1 LRHDIREYFSMSR
14 FILYASMV
22 FVTAF
27 VGVTWAARGFPVSF
41 SKPSIVQPLQPTLT
55 TTFGDHSAEKKRE
68 QLAEQQLQDP
78 DNTKR
83 NPLRADAL
91 QAATGYALSPC
102 DKTMKANLVAAM
114 RAYAMAFYEIRK
126 CNPMFT
132 NCDPAFDK
140 AIAVYSTPY
149 DKRVKEA
156 LHDAFEK
163 GGISKADFPPELQM
177 SVMSLANS
185 TGSPV
190 SACETAQRDRR

>member
-1 LRHDIREYFSMSR
+1 MGR
-14 FILYASMV
+14 FILYVSMTFVTV
-22 FVTAF
+22 FVA
-27 VGVTWAARGFPVSF
+27 VTWAARGFPVNF

-55 TTFGDHSAEKKRE
+55 TTFGDNSAEKKRE

-78 DNTKR
+78 DNAKR

-114 RAYAMAFYEIRK
+114 RAYAMTFYEIHK

-140 AIAVYSTPY
+140 AIATYSTPY
-149 DKRVKEA
+149 DMRVRNA
-156 LHDAFEK
+156 LHEAFEK

-185 TGSPV
+185 TGSTV
-190 SACETAQRDRR
+190 SACETSARRDRR

>member
-1 LRHDIREYFSMSR
+1 MSR
-14 FILYASMV
+14 FILYVSMTFITV
-22 FVTAF
+22 F
-27 VGVTWAARGFPVSF
+27 VGVTWAARGFPVYGYN
-41 SKPSIVQPLQPTLT
+41 PVVVVPLKPTLT
-55 TTFGDHSAEKKRE
+55 TTFGDHSGEKRRE

-78 DNTKR
+78 ENAKR

-149 DKRVKEA
+149 DKRVQEA
-156 LHDAFEK
+156 LHEAFEK
-163 GGISKADFPPELQM
+163 GGISKADFPPELQ
-177 SVMSLANS
+177 
-185 TGSPV
+185 
-190 SACETAQRDRR
+190 